1 MTKPD
6 DSSLSPSEYA
16 AVRKAALAVLN
27 KTSAWGRF
35 PTPISDVMDAA
46 ELKVAPVSAFDP
58 RAMERYLREAGH
70 AAFKFL
76 KKAIDKVLGVFD
88 VHADTVHI
96 DDSVHKHKQNF
107 LKLHETGH
115 KEIPHQ
121 RGLFKWIQ
129 DCTKTLSP
137 DVADLFDREANNF
150 ASLVLFQDDTFA
162 KMTADSAFGIKVPL
176 NTGSKF
182 GASAYAA
189 TREYVRRNAKACAVV
204 ILEPPEVCSI
214 NGFTSA
220 VRRIEYSADFLKK
233 FGHLQ
238 LPATLNPDHSISSF
252 IPVAPKRM
260 SWPGTFSLEDRNG
273 VLHEFVGEGFSSGYQ
288 VLILIHSRATLNR
301 STIILPKSA

>member
-1 MTKPD
+1 
-6 DSSLSPSEYA
+6 
-16 AVRKAALAVLN
+16 
-27 KTSAWGRF
+27 
-35 PTPISDVMDAA
+35 MDAA
-46 ELKVAPVSAFDP
+46 KLKVAPVSAFDP

-76 KKAIDKVLGVFD
+76 KKAIDKVLGVLD

-96 DDSVHKHKQNF
+96 DDTLHKHKQNF

-129 DCTKTLSP
+129 DCAKTLSP

-176 NTGSKF
+176 SIGSKF

-189 TREYVRRNAKACAVV
+189 TREYVRRSTKACAVV
-204 ILEPPEVCSI
+204 ILEPPQVCSTL
-214 NGFTSA
+214 GFTA
-220 VRRIEYSADFLKK
+220 EVRRIEYSADFQSM
-233 FGHLQ
+233 FGCLHLP
-238 LPATLNPDHSISSF
+238 LNLNPDHAIARF

-260 SWPGTFSLEDRNG
+260 SWPGTFSLQDRNG
-273 VLHEFVGEGFSSGYQ
+273 VLHEFVGEGFSPGYQ

-301 STIILPKSA
+301 TTIILPKTA